1 MTNLEKAIQL
11 INKIVDRLVKGSER
25 EVIKRYAK
33 TLAEIRGMLG
43 LLYEKYESDGI
54 LTYDELAK
62 FDRLQKFLNEINQEV
77 ATNYKDIAKTFADTL
92 EKVFKEGYYLTAWGI
107 ETVAQAKLAFST
119 VPSDVILEAINN
131 PVSGLTLKHR
141 LEKNRAEIVY
151 RIQQEVT
158 QGLVKGETYREM
170 AGRLKTALEGDAAKS
185 VRIVRT
191 EAHRVQ
197 ESAKHGAAEH
207 AERNGVIMM
216 KQWNSSEDSRVRSS
230 HKHLNNKKIPID
242 QNFVGY
248 FGRGPS
254 PGNLHSAA
262 EDIHCRCFLT
272 YTVEGVEK
280 PRHTELADMSFE
292 QWMSERIKTT

>member
-107 ETVAQAKLAFST
+107 ETEAMAKLAYST

-131 PVSGLTLKHR
+131 PVSGLTLKQR
-141 LEKNRAEIVY
+141 LEKNRTEIIY

-170 AGRLKTALEGDAAKS
+170 AGRLKIALEGDAAKS

-197 ESAKHGAAEH
+197 ESAKHGAAAH
-207 AERNGVIMM
+207 AKQNGVIMM

-230 HKHLNNKKIPID
+230 HRHLNNKKIPID
-242 QNFVGY
+242 QDFVGY
-248 FGRGPS
+248 YGRGPS

-280 PRHTELADMSFE
+280 PQHTELANIGFE
-292 QWMSERIKTT
+292 QWINERIKTT